1 MPRSTNL
8 CRVTEPRS
16 YSISVRLRRTL
27 VEEGYVKVPVTGDVM
42 SPPEADGTLRLDT
55 DKLFAEAVRL
65 GGDLAEWTTEE
76 SAIEVHP
83 IQKAPPG
90 IFDA

>member
-1 MPRSTNL
+1 M

-16 YSISVRLRRTL
+16 YSISVRLRRST
-27 VEEGYVKVPVTGDVM
+27 VEEGYVKVPVTGEVM

-65 GGDLAEWTTEE
+65 GGELSEWIIEETT
-76 SAIEVHP
+76 IEVHP

-90 IFDA
+90 VFDA